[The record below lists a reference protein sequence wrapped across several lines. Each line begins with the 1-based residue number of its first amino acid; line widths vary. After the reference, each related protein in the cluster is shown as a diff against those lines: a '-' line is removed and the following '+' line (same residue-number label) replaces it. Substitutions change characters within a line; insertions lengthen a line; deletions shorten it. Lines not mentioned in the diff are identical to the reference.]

1 MEYYHNG
8 CRSWDWCALPALF
21 PRVFLLLLTTT
32 GVGPGTGAPPSV
44 APPAAGHIGLA
55 GCMAIATAAD
65 SGVFIPQLRLA
76 SSRHLGR
83 RRCSASARLP
93 CSLSSP
99 RLPPPRYF
107 PDFYAPLATDLVDL
121 HTYDIQLRTGSPFPP
136 LAQLLS
142 VLPPQSG
149 QLLPLAYAEL
159 MQSTT
164 SPIYDAFPVD
174 FTLDLNGKV
183 RETV

>member
-1 MEYYHNG
+1 
-8 CRSWDWCALPALF
+8 
-21 PRVFLLLLTTT
+21 
-32 GVGPGTGAPPSV
+32 
-44 APPAAGHIGLA
+44 
-55 GCMAIATAAD
+55 
-65 SGVFIPQLRLA
+65 
-76 SSRHLGR
+76 
-83 RRCSASARLP
+83 
-93 CSLSSP
+93 
-99 RLPPPRYF
+99 
-107 PDFYAPLATDLVDL
+107 
-121 HTYDIQLRTGSPFPP
+121 
-136 LAQLLS
+136 